1 MHMKSFLIV
10 ILIIFTSIARS
21 AFYNSD
27 QLPNKPQKLKN
38 AINSTFYLNV
48 DASDNHCTAFAIS
61 NNGYVLTN
69 LHCLRSCFANGS
81 EYYSA
86 DYYKKTEDLGVFDL
100 WEVKSNYP
108 KNQIC
113 RNYTSFDNNK
123 YFTEPQIVTL
133 GAGKGSFEE
142 KELSQIPKAIFNKI
156 IKVSEDYA
164 ILKYDQVI
172 AEPCIKISKAVKIQN
187 ENLWLIG
194 YPKKSD
200 RHDGFDSDGLHQ
212 YVSTGFRRKSI
223 KEDPYLKSIFSKN
236 KEWNLESSM
245 YDQKRFIL
253 SDLDVLGGNSGGPI
267 INSEGELV
275 ALLFAKVISNTDKQ
289 EQTTAIGLRA
299 DEIYKSVLK
308 KLGHKKTS
316 EIFNCR
322 EVL

>member
-1 MHMKSFLIV
+1 MKIFLIV

-21 AFYNSD
+21 AFYQPE

-48 DASDNHCTAFAIS
+48 DDSDSHCTAFAIS
-61 NNGYVLTN
+61 NDGYVLTN
-69 LHCLRSCFANGS
+69 LHCLRSCFDNGS
-81 EYYSA
+81 KYYGA
-86 DYYKKTEDLGVFDL
+86 DYYKKIEDLGVFNL

-123 YFTEPQIVTL
+123 YFTEPHIVTL

-172 AEPCIKISKAVKIQN
+172 AEPCIKISKTKKVES

-200 RHDGFDSDGLHQ
+200 RQDGFDSDGLHQ

-223 KEDPYLKSIFSKN
+223 KEDPYLKTIFKTK

-245 YDQKRFIL
+245 YDRHQFLLTDID
-253 SDLDVLGGNSGGPI
+253 SLGGNSGGPI
-267 INSEGELV
+267 INSNGELEG
-275 ALLFAKVISNTDKQ
+275 LLFANVKPNADKY
-289 EQTTAIGLRA
+289 EQATAISLKA
-299 DEIYKSVLK
+299 SYIYASVLK
-308 KLGHKKTS
+308 KLGHKKTQ